1 MAKSLPKSTFPGIFA
16 IVVISVL
23 IVGAAQQ
30 SAAEKNMSIPDWVK
44 NNAKWWADGQIAE
57 VDFISAIQYLINE
70 GVIRITPQIT
80 EVVAVSSSLNPS
92 DSADSLVVTFWA
104 EGVDSEKNTFYT
116 FSYFVH
122 YPQTMAN
129 SRYRTVQGSAVVL
142 EDYYVQPTFILESVP
157 SKDKKPLYEF
167 MNEYIKKSGDADL
180 RIHAQVDIVAGDGSI
195 ILTWD
200 YRQCDIE
207 GYWTYVDDWKEYYKY
222 IPGNESEIHERFQFE
237 CRGFSLLVP

>member
-1 MAKSLPKSTFPGIFA
+1 MRTEFVFVIFG
-16 IVVISVL
+16 IVVSGLSLV
-23 IVGAAQQ
+23 IV
-30 SAAEKNMSIPDWVK
+30 SASAEESIIPDWVK
-44 NNAKWWADGQIAE
+44 NNAKWWSEEQIAE
-57 VDFISAIQYLINE
+57 SDFLSAMEYLINQ
-70 GVIRITPQIT
+70 GIIRINPQIT

-92 DSADSLVVTFWA
+92 DSADSFVVTFWA

-142 EDYYVQPTFILESVP
+142 ENYYVQPTFILESVP